1 MRPNIGYTNARLVKN
16 ARNRLCLNT
25 VRYCFAK
32 NDTYDAQTRKHP
44 LPFEQCNT
52 E

>member
-1 MRPNIGYTNARLVKN
+1 MPPNIGYTNARLVKN
-16 ARNRLCLNT
+16 VHNHLYQNT
-25 VRYCFAK
+25 VRYCFEK